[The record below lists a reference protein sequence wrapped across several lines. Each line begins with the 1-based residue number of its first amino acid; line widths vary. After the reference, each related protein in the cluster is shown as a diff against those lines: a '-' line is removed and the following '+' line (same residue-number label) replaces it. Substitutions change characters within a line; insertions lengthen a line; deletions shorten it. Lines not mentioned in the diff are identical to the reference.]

1 MKTYTI
7 DGKEFT
13 LKDLTLDE
21 ADEVNKLIN
30 TVNGG
35 AEISNKNSK
44 RFLQIVLAPVEP
56 DTKGIDFGKC
66 TETVALEVMKDFFSA
81 KIASGESL
89 KNFFKTLI
97 AKQQSS

>member
-7 DGKEFT
+7 AGKEFT

-21 ADEVNKLIN
+21 ADEVNKLIT

-44 RFLQIVLAPVEP
+44 RFLQIVLAPVE
-56 DTKGIDFGKC
+56 DGTSVDFGKC

-89 KNFFKTLI
+89 KNFFTSLI
-97 AKQQSS
+97 AKRQLS